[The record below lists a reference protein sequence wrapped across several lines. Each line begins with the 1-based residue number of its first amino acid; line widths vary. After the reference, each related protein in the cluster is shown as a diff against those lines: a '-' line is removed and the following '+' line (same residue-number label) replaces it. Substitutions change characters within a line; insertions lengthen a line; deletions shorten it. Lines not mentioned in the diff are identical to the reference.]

1 MPETSNG
8 DLVRQG
14 FDALS
19 RGDLETWR
27 SLMHPE
33 VEWHDQAAMPGSD
46 PHAGIDDVQAEMER
60 WLGNWHELSYE
71 IQELIEDGDEIVV
84 VVRRSGRQNPEDDLA
99 VDVAA
104 YVILVEDGKLR
115 RFTGYSDR
123 ESAVRGGG
131 LRMPR

>member
-1 MPETSNG
+1 VPETTNA
-8 DLVRQG
+8 DLVRIG

-19 RGDLETWR
+19 RRDLDTWR
-27 SLMHPE
+27 SLMHPQ
-33 VEWHDQAAMPGSD
+33 VEWHDQAAMPGSQ
-46 PHAGIDDVQAEMER
+46 PHGGVDAVAAEMER
-60 WLGNWHELSYE
+60 WLGNWHDLSYE

-84 VVRRSGRQNPEDDLA
+84 VVRRSGRRTPEDDLS

-131 LRMPR
+131 LRLPR